1 MRIGFFAIGI
11 GRLTSPDWVRTV
23 ATNAERLGF
32 ASLWAPEH
40 VVLLDRYAS
49 KYPYSAGEFPVPTQ
63 TPMGDPFTTLAFAA
77 ACTKTIRL
85 GTGICLVPEH
95 NPVVL
100 AKTVATTDLLSK
112 GRLILGAGIGWL
124 EEEFQAIGV
133 PWERRAQRTRE
144 CVAAMRKLWSDDL
157 SAYDG
162 EFVKFDG
169 VRSFPKPAN
178 GKSVPVWFGGESGPA
193 LKRVAD
199 YGDGWIG
206 FNLTADEA
214 AGKIKRIEELLKASR
229 RKRSDV
235 ELAVSPYTKPMKTDD
250 LARYRDAGVEE
261 VVLVVVDV
269 PRSER
274 EMVSLMEQM
283 VREFVEPGAKF

>member
-49 KYPYSAGEFPVPTQ
+49 KYPYSAGEFPVPTD

-100 AKTVATTDLLSK
+100 AKIVATTDLLSK

-162 EFVKFDG
+162 EFVEFDG

-206 FNLTADEA
+206 FNLTADETA
-214 AGKIKRIEELLKASR
+214 AKVKRIEELLKASR

-274 EMVSLMEQM
+274 EMVSRMEQM
-283 VREFVEPGAKF
+283 AREFVEPGAKV

>member
-49 KYPYSAGEFPVPTQ
+49 KYPYSAGEFPVPTD

-100 AKTVATTDLLSK
+100 AKIVATTDLLSK

-133 PWERRAQRTRE
+133 PWERRSQRTRE

-206 FNLTADEA
+206 FNLTADETA
-214 AGKIKRIEELLKASR
+214 AKVKRIEELLKASR

-274 EMVSLMEQM
+274 ET
-283 VREFVEPGAKF
+283 RFRTAKERT

>member
-49 KYPYSAGEFPVPTQ
+49 KYPYSAGEFPVPTD

-100 AKTVATTDLLSK
+100 AKIVATTDLLSK

-133 PWERRAQRTRE
+133 PWERRSQRTRE

-206 FNLTADEA
+206 FNLTADETA
-214 AGKIKRIEELLKASR
+214 AKVKRIEELLKASR

-274 EMVSLMEQM
+274 EMVSRMEQM
-283 VREFVEPGAKF
+283 AREFVEPGAKV